1 MNTQIFKQAQELIA
15 ENSAAL
21 LTGTGVIG
29 VVTTAVLTGK
39 ASFKASDVLK
49 EEYVGRMK
57 DFFNDPEINDLSEE
71 EQEAHKKILLKDLT
85 TIEKARVIGPLY
97 IPAIASGITTIGAI
111 VFSYRISVSKSAAL
125 AAAYGISEKAF
136 AEYKGKVLEH
146 ISPKKAEEIKQDMAK
161 QKMTNNPPPSSEVMV
176 IADGDILCL
185 DAFSG
190 RYFRCGIERI
200 RRAENDINIDISNHN
215 TATLG
220 DFYEKIGL
228 PQTDI
233 SEKFKWTLNNILE
246 VEYTTRMTDDGRPC
260 VVITFINAPVPLYDE
275 FT

>member
-1 MNTQIFKQAQELIA
+1 MNTQIFKQAQHLIA

-21 LTGTGVIG
+21 LTGTGIVG

-39 ASFKASDVLK
+39 ASFKASTIFNEVAYEAAMAEVTPDISYESALRDIPVMTLTDK
-49 EEYVGRMK
+49 AKMVGSLYV
-57 DFFNDPEINDLSEE
+57 
-71 EQEAHKKILLKDLT
+71 
-85 TIEKARVIGPLY
+85 
-97 IPAIASGITTIGAI
+97 PAIASGVTTIGAI
-111 VFSYRISVSKSAAL
+111 LFSYRISVSKSAAL

-136 AEYKGKVLEH
+136 SEYKEKVLEH
-146 ISPKKAEEIKQDMAK
+146 VTPKKAGEIKDDVARDQLAK
-161 QKMTNNPPPSSEVMV
+161 NTPPSSEVIV
-176 IADGDILCL
+176 IADGDMLCL

-190 RYFRCGIERI
+190 RYFRCSIEKI
-200 RRAENDINIDISNHN
+200 RRAENDIISEISNHN

-233 SEKFKWTLNNILE
+233 SEKFKWTLNNYLE
-246 VEYTTRMTDDGRPC
+246 TEFTTTITDDGRPC
-260 VVITFINAPVPLYDE
+260 VVVTFVNAPTPLYDE